1 MRKPG
6 GRRQLRAG
14 AVGVGYNSHVANS
27 RTLESQLNAA
37 LARRKALLGEAA
49 LEAVRLFHGRAD
61 GLEGL
66 VVEKWGS
73 VLIVQLHEGLPGPAA
88 EELRP
93 HLESWRE
100 RFRAKAVYLKH
111 FVRDRGGTDVEV
123 RSSHREAT
131 PWIGE
136 SVDEESAVRESG
148 LTFLIRPYDGFS
160 VGLFL
165 EHRENRRRIAEL
177 AAGRRV
183 LNAFAYT
190 CGFSVAA
197 AKGGA
202 ATVSSVDLSKRYLEW
217 GKRNFAANHL
227 PTAAHRFYASDIFD
241 FFKRARRQELRF
253 DLVILDP
260 PTFSRR
266 RRPAGVFEL
275 RADLPRLVAETV
287 ERIDRGGSLF
297 LATNDRRIGL
307 ESLEAA
313 VRQASAGR
321 RSAVTARP
329 ALPPDFGGDPEYAKA
344 ILVGF
349 D

>member
-1 MRKPG
+1 MNP
-6 GRRQLRAG
+6 Q
-14 AVGVGYNSHVANS
+14 
-27 RTLESQLNAA
+27 TLDSQLNAA
-37 LARRKALLGEAA
+37 LARRKSLLSDPA

-66 VVEKWGS
+66 VVEKWGG
-73 VLIVQLHEGLPGPAA
+73 VLIVQLHEGLPGPTPA
-88 EELRP
+88 ELRP
-93 HLESWRE
+93 YLQSWRE
-100 RFRAKAVYLKH
+100 RFGARAVYLKH
-111 FVRDRGGTDVEV
+111 FVRDRNGADVEV
-123 RSSHREAT
+123 QTSHRDAT

-136 SVDEESAVRESG
+136 PSAEEFAVREGG
-148 LTFLIRPYDGFS
+148 LTYLIRPYDGFS

-197 AKGGA
+197 AAGGA
-202 ATVSSVDLSKRYLEW
+202 AAVSSIDLSKRYLEW

-241 FFKRARRQELRF
+241 FFKRARRQQLRF
-253 DLVILDP
+253 DLAILDP

-275 RADLPRLVAETV
+275 RVDLPRLAEEAV
-287 ERIDRGGSLF
+287 ERLDRGGILL
-297 LATNDRRIGL
+297 LATNDRRIRL
-307 ESLEAA
+307 ETLQAA
-313 VRQASAGR
+313 VRQASPR
-321 RSAVTARP
+321 RCSAVPPAP
-329 ALPPDFGGDPEYAKA
+329 ALPPDFSGDPEYAKA
-344 ILVGF
+344 MLVRF

>member
-1 MRKPG
+1 M
-6 GRRQLRAG
+6 
-14 AVGVGYNSHVANS
+14 HV
-27 RTLESQLNAA
+27 RTLDSQLSSA
-37 LARRKALLGEAA
+37 LARREALLSDPT
-49 LEAVRLFHGRAD
+49 LDAVRLFHGRAD

-66 VVEKWGS
+66 VVEKWGD
-73 VLIVQLHEGLPGPAA
+73 VLIVQLHEGLPGPAP

-93 HLESWRE
+93 HLQSWRE
-100 RFRAKAVYLKH
+100 RFGAKAVYLKH
-111 FVRDRGGTDVEV
+111 FVRDRGATHVEV
-123 RSSHREAT
+123 RSSHCEAT

-136 SVDEESAVRESG
+136 PVEKEVAVREG
-148 LTFLIRPYDGFS
+148 DFTYLIRPYDGFS

-165 EHRENRRRIAEL
+165 EHRQNRRRIAEL
-177 AAGRRV
+177 AAGRRM

-202 ATVSSVDLSKRYLEW
+202 AAVASVDLSKRYLEW
-217 GKRNFAANHL
+217 GKRNFAANRL
-227 PTAAHRFYASDIFD
+227 PTGAHRFYASDIFE

-266 RRPAGVFEL
+266 RRPAKVFEL
-275 RADLPRLVAETV
+275 RVELPRLVAETV

-297 LATNDRRIGL
+297 LATNDRRVGL
-307 ESLEAA
+307 ENLEAA
-313 VRQASAGR
+313 VRQASPHR
-321 RSAVTARP
+321 RLAVTARP

-344 ILVGF
+344 ILVHF